1 MAKGFKTL
9 FSDIKQ
15 QLAHITGQATEILD
29 DGHSLEGAV
38 LSGEK
43 GEYRLKLFGE
53 NEYAQSFIGEPL
65 HSATADSL
73 LAVKRIRAQWGRNK
87 IVKEHFKQEINI
99 VRDFLHP
106 SLPRYEFHGDLA
118 GIPFYAYGFIAGV
131 PLTQILNKRDFY
143 YPPEL
148 VREIAPDLLAQ
159 LLQQLRYLHERMDC
173 VVHGNVGLRSLL
185 LSPEHKLSLIEFA
198 CAYRKDRVIHQDY
211 DWLIDPR
218 YCSPEQA
225 RGDAW
230 DERSDIYQAGV
241 VFYELLM
248 GQAWNKAK
256 QPEEQSRFAA
266 QLQPS
271 RPDFLNDLVT
281 ADLSSLIADMV
292 HPEPSQRP
300 QSATACL
307 ERLLP

>member
-1 MAKGFKTL
+1 MAKGIKTL
-9 FSDIKQ
+9 LSDIKH
-15 QLAHITGQATEILD
+15 QLAHITGQVTEVPD
-29 DGHSLEGAV
+29 DGRSLEGTV
-38 LSGEK
+38 LSSEK
-43 GEYRLKLFGE
+43 GEYQLKLFGE
-53 NEYAQSFIGEPL
+53 NEYVQSFAGEPVNPVGAG
-65 HSATADSL
+65 SRI
-73 LAVKRIRAQWGRNK
+73 AVKRIRAQWGRNK

-106 SLPRYEFHGDLA
+106 YLPRYEFHGDLA
-118 GIPFYAYGFIAGV
+118 GIPFYAYSFIEGV
-131 PLTQILNKRDFY
+131 PLTQILNKKDYY

-185 LSPEHKLSLIEFA
+185 LSPEQKLSLIEFA
-198 CAYRKDRVIHQDY
+198 CAYRKDRVIHRDY

-225 RGDAW
+225 RSEAW

-266 QLQPS
+266 ELQPS
-271 RPDFLNDLVT
+271 NPNFLNDFVS
-281 ADLSSLIADMV
+281 ADLSSLIADML
-292 HPEPSQRP
+292 HPDASLRP